1 MAEVRLV
8 DVSLRD
14 GNQSLWGAT
23 GLRTEHILQIAPLM
37 NRVGFRALDRLRGAL
52 DRCEIAGVA
61 TTRPALAALARDDE
75 FVAGGVGTEYLARW
89 LELQTGP
96 VRDQS
101 G

>member
-37 NRVGFRALDRLRGAL
+37 NRVGFRALDFRHVHDPERAGYPAPATGA
-52 DRCEIAGVA
+52 
-61 TTRPALAALARDDE
+61 
-75 FVAGGVGTEYLARW
+75 GT
-89 LELQTGP
+89 P
-96 VRDQS
+96 C
-101 G
+101 